1 MSEIDFALN
10 WEFIDPEDGCPRQ
23 LRFRR
28 TGGHHDPFKG
38 TGQLI
43 AVVADGYRSDNGHTI
58 TLSRDGVAFTDVDQA
73 LDGWDHW
80 AMITD
85 TTVNLAEIRRRIH
98 AAGLS

>member
-10 WEFIDPEDGCPRQ
+10 WQFIDPEDGCPRQ